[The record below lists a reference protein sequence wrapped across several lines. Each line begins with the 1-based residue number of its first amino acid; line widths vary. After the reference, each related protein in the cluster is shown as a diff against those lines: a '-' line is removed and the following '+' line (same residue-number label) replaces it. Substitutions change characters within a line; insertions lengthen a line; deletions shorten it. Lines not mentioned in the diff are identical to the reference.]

1 MHPSP
6 IFLIPANFYASFTE
20 GYIIHMHM
28 LHTYIVHIAEW
39 KKQGNSSVWLHV
51 PIELSHLISKAAILG
66 FIFHHAKQHQSVLN
80 LWLDSNRPSKI
91 PLYGTHQVGV
101 AGK

>member
-1 MHPSP
+1 M
-6 IFLIPANFYASFTE
+6 
-20 GYIIHMHM
+20 
-28 LHTYIVHIAEW
+28 IVITGVCDIAHIAEW

-51 PIELSHLISKAAILG
+51 PIKLSHLISKAAALG

-80 LWLDSNRPSKI
+80 LWLDSSRPSKI

-101 AGK
+101 AGE